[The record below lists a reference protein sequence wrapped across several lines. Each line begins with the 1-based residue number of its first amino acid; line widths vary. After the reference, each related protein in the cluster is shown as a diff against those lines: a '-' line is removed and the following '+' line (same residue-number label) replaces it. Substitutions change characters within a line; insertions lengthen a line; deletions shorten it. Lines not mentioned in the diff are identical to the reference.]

1 MYATKENIS
10 ISQKPLSNTVSRAR
24 QVSNAHVAFRPAA
37 TQIKNPYQAKV
48 KFLRQDLSSFISSHL
63 METEVSFLTRNIVC
77 LCPALETT
85 LLQLHAPQDP
95 YKGAEAAT

>member
-1 MYATKENIS
+1 
-10 ISQKPLSNTVSRAR
+10 
-24 QVSNAHVAFRPAA
+24 
-37 TQIKNPYQAKV
+37 
-48 KFLRQDLSSFISSHL
+48 